1 MRDIYPISL
10 YCNVIG
16 AAVRNA
22 MGGCEPNYGY
32 EVGGVSVAVGV
43 AVAVDVAVA
52 VIVGEGD
59 EVKVAVGGWALS
71 LVILGA
77 IHRA

>member
-1 MRDIYPISL
+1 MIYIQSHYTATQSAL
-10 YCNVIG
+10 RYVTSW
-16 AAVRNA
+16 AVVS
-22 MGGCEPNYGY
+22 PNYGY

-43 AVAVDVAVA
+43 AVAVDVA

-77 IHRA
+77 IHKA

>member
-1 MRDIYPISL
+1 MT
-10 YCNVIG
+10 
-16 AAVRNA
+16 
-22 MGGCEPNYGY
+22 PNYGY
-32 EVGGVSVAVGV
+32 EVGDVPVAVGV

-59 EVKVAVGGWALS
+59 AVKVAVGGWALS

>member
-1 MRDIYPISL
+1 MIYIQSHYTATQSALQYVTPW
-10 YCNVIG
+10 
-16 AAVRNA
+16 AVVS
-22 MGGCEPNYGY
+22 PNYGY

-43 AVAVDVAVA
+43 AVAVDVA

>member
-10 YCNVIG
+10 YCNAIG

-32 EVGGVSVAVGV
+32 EVGGVGV
-43 AVAVDVAVA
+43 TVAVDVAVA

-59 EVKVAVGGWALS
+59 EVKVAVGGWALN

>member
-1 MRDIYPISL
+1 MIYIQSHYTATQSALQYVTPW
-10 YCNVIG
+10 
-16 AAVRNA
+16 AVVS
-22 MGGCEPNYGY
+22 PNYGY

-43 AVAVDVAVA
+43 AVAVDVAV
-52 VIVGEGD
+52 IVGEGD
-59 EVKVAVGGWALS
+59 EVKVAVGGCALS

>member
-1 MRDIYPISL
+1 MIYIQSHYTATQSALQYVTPW
-10 YCNVIG
+10 
-16 AAVRNA
+16 AVVS
-22 MGGCEPNYGY
+22 PNYGY
-32 EVGGVSVAVGV
+32 EVGGVTVAVGV
-43 AVAVDVAVA
+43 AVAVDVAM
-52 VIVGEGD
+52 IVGEGD

>member
-1 MRDIYPISL
+1 VIYIQSHYTATQSALQYVTPW
-10 YCNVIG
+10 
-16 AAVRNA
+16 AVVS
-22 MGGCEPNYGY
+22 PNYGY
-32 EVGGVSVAVGV
+32 EVGGVTVAVGV
-43 AVAVDVAVA
+43 AVAVDVAVG
-52 VIVGEGD
+52 VIVDVGD